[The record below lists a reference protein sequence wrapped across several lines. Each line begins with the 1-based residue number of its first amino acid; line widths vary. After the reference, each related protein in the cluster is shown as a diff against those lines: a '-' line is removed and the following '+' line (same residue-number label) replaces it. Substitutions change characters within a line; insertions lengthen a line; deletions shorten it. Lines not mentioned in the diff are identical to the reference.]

1 MCPQKLCWLQ
11 VLCSCAHHRCC
22 KVMCSSLFPHSWQD
36 LITQLYAEYSVGKW
50 FAGRGIEA
58 QSRHDMTQWSSDD
71 RKCDVIWCETLTGLY
86 FGLYSGLREKW
97 FTFNPRARPPPSFTS
112 TLTAYLKLHL
122 LCPLSDQT
130 GRLLCC
136 YVMLPQVIDVLPV
149 QRVFLSWLEWSSV
162 TLFRPPGASQRCLS
176 KATSDCTALMA
187 HFASE
192 WVDRGSLWV
201 EWKKKVEG
209 SRREWEEVK
218 LGSKLLGQIQKIS
231 WMSPHSWRYSLSHT
245 GVCERCPLGLMPYKV
260 GGSVLALTL
269 VNVSPSPDT
278 YWAGGQWE
286 RLAAAETQ
294 LIHSWSLTQLTPL
307 LLILEATASA
317 ELQPTEWQN
326 GDRIIDE
333 LHLYHTAGLWRG
345 GEAAVSLIN
354 MEMCHD

>member
-1 MCPQKLCWLQ
+1 MVCRPRNWSPK
-11 VLCSCAHHRCC
+11 S
-22 KVMCSSLFPHSWQD
+22 
-36 LITQLYAEYSVGKW
+36 T
-50 FAGRGIEA
+50 
-58 QSRHDMTQWSSDD
+58 RHDTVIQWWQEMWCDLMWNAD
-71 RKCDVIWCETLTGLY
+71 RPLLWTVLW
-86 FGLYSGLREKW
+86 SQREMIHLQ
-97 FTFNPRARPPPSFTS
+97 PQSPPPPSFTS

>member
-1 MCPQKLCWLQ
+1 MTGN
-11 VLCSCAHHRCC
+11 
-22 KVMCSSLFPHSWQD
+22 VMWFDVKRWQ
-36 LITQLYAEYSVGKW
+36 A
-50 FAGRGIEA
+50 F
-58 QSRHDMTQWSSDD
+58 
-71 RKCDVIWCETLTGLY
+71 TLDCTLV
-86 FGLYSGLREKW
+86 SERNDSPSTPE
-97 FTFNPRARPPPSFTS
+97 PAPPSFTS

-294 LIHSWSLTQLTPL
+294 LILLVLNPVNTSAPDTWSNS
-307 LLILEATASA
+307 ISRAAA
-317 ELQPTEWQN
+317 DGVTEW
-326 GDRIIDE
+326 G
-333 LHLYHTAGLWRG
+333 
-345 GEAAVSLIN
+345 
-354 MEMCHD
+354 